1 MNFLDKKAH
10 LSRKSQRFHAIAAL
24 TVLVLGGYG
33 VKLVELQAYQ
43 APSLSL
49 KATENR
55 TRTVLLTANRGEITD
70 RKGAPLAI
78 SVEAR
83 NLTADQTKVVNPAE
97 TARLIAEI
105 LKVDQEQQAAVE
117 NSLIGEKRFV
127 YLTKKIT
134 PSQWN
139 EIKALRLPGIYSEKT
154 NSRIY
159 PGDSIAASLI
169 GFVGAEGYGMN
180 GIEHSFNEILAGAD
194 GRMKYESSAG
204 GRQLPQGLSSQQ
216 DPVPGIGIRLTIDR
230 DLQYVAEQALAERVE
245 YAQAKSGTLV
255 AIEVKTGK
263 ILALANYPT
272 FNPNTPQE
280 SDPNTWVNRALV
292 DSYEPGSTAK
302 VMTMAAVVNENIAGP
317 NTQFVIPPV
326 LKRPSKIFKDHEP
339 HPTLQLTLT
348 GVLAK
353 SSNIGTI
360 LAAEMLGKNKFYDYL
375 KKFGVGEPTGLNF
388 PGESNGRLPKLNDWS
403 VTSLPTFAFGQGYM
417 VNAVQIASMYATVA
431 NDGKRIPPSLVEGFI
446 QEDGTFTH
454 APAPTPVEVISPSSA
469 QIVREMMETVV
480 SAEGTAP
487 MASIPGYRVG
497 GKTGTAQVV
506 DPECR
511 CYSTEVIASFIGM
524 APAEDPEIVVAIA
537 IHHPKNGRWGG
548 RLAGPVFKQVA
559 QYALQDRNLPPSEG
573 TPPQLPVEW

>member
-1 MNFLDKKAH
+1 MNFLNKKVR
-10 LSRKSQRFHAIAAL
+10 LGKKSQRFHAIAAL

-33 VKLVELQAYQ
+33 VKLVELQAYR
-43 APSLSL
+43 APALSL

-55 TRTVLLTANRGEITD
+55 SRTVPLTANRGEITD

-83 NLTADQTKVVNPAE
+83 DLTADQTKVVNPAE
-97 TARLIAEI
+97 TARQIAEI
-105 LKVDQEQQAAVE
+105 LKVDEEQQVLIE
-117 NSLIGEKRFV
+117 NSLIGDKRFAYV
-127 YLTKKIT
+127 IKKIT
-134 PSQWN
+134 PSEWN
-139 EIKALRLPGIYSEKT
+139 EIRSLRLPGIYSEKT
-154 NSRIY
+154 TSRIY
-159 PGDSIAASLI
+159 PGDAIAASLI

-180 GIEHSFNEILAGAD
+180 GIEHAFNEMLAGKD
-194 GRMKYESSAG
+194 GQMKYESSAG

-216 DPVPGIGIRLTIDR
+216 DPVSGIGIRLTIDR
-230 DLQYVAEQALAERVE
+230 DLQYVAEQALADRVE

-272 FNPNTPQE
+272 FNPNTPLE

-317 NTQFVIPPV
+317 NTQFIIPPV

-388 PGESNGRLPKLNDWS
+388 PGESKGRLPKVKDWS
-403 VTSLPTFAFGQGYM
+403 ITSFPTFAFGQGYM
-417 VNAVQIASMYATVA
+417 VNAVQIASMYATIA
-431 NDGKRIPPSLVEGFI
+431 NDGKRIPPSLIEGFI
-446 QEDGTFTH
+446 QEDGSFQ
-454 APAPTPVEVISPSSA
+454 PTEAAAPVEVISPRSA

-480 SAEGTAP
+480 SDEGTAP
-487 MASIPGYRVG
+487 MASIAGYRVG

-548 RLAGPVFKQVA
+548 RLAGPVFKEVA
-559 QYALQDRNLPPSEG
+559 QYALQDRNIPPSEG
-573 TPPQLPVEW
+573 TPVKLPVEW

>member
-1 MNFLDKKAH
+1 MNFLEKRVYLQKN
-10 LSRKSQRFHAIAAL
+10 SQRFHAVVAI
-24 TVLVLGGYG
+24 TVLILGGYG
-33 VKLVELQAYQ
+33 AKLIELQAYK

-49 KATENR
+49 KATDNR
-55 TRTVLLTANRGEITD
+55 TRTVPLIANRGEITD
-70 RKGAPLAI
+70 RNGAPLAI

-83 NLTADQTKVVNPAE
+83 ELTADQTKVVNPAE
-97 TARLIAEI
+97 TARKIVEI
-105 LKVDQEQQAAVE
+105 LKIDAEKQVDIE
-117 NSLIGEKRFV
+117 NLLIGDKKFV
-127 YLTKKIT
+127 YVFKKIT

-139 EIKALRLPGIYSEKT
+139 EIKKLRLPGIYSEKT
-154 NSRIY
+154 TSRIY
-159 PGDSIAASLI
+159 PGDTIASSLI
-169 GFVGAEGYGMN
+169 GFVGAEGHGMN
-180 GIEHSFNEILAGAD
+180 GLEFAFNEILAGAD
-194 GRMKYESSAG
+194 GQMKHEISAG
-204 GRQLPQGLSSQQ
+204 GRQLPQGLSFQQ
-216 DPVPGIGIRLTIDR
+216 DPVRGVGIRLTIDR
-230 DLQYVAEQALAERVE
+230 DLQYVAEQALAEKVE
-245 YAQAKSGTLV
+245 YAKAKSGTLV
-255 AIEVKTGK
+255 AIEVKSGK

-272 FNPNTPQE
+272 FNPNTPLE

-302 VMTMAAVVNENIAGP
+302 VMTMAAVVNENVAGP

-326 LKRPSKIFKDHEP
+326 LKRPSKTFKDHEP

-360 LAAEMLGKNKFYDYL
+360 LAAEMIGQDKFYNYL
-375 KKFGVGEPTGLNF
+375 KKFGVGEPSGLNF
-388 PGESNGRLPKLNDWS
+388 PGESKGRLPKLKDWS

-417 VNAVQIASMYATVA
+417 VTAVQIASMYATVA
-431 NDGKRIPPSLVEGFI
+431 NDGKRIPPSFIEGFI
-446 QEDGTFTH
+446 QEDGVFQ
-454 APAPTPVEVISPSSA
+454 PAEARVPVEVISPRSA

-480 SAEGTAP
+480 SDEGTAP
-487 MASIPGYRVG
+487 MASLTGYRVG

-548 RLAGPVFKQVA
+548 RLAGPVFKEVA
-559 QYALQDRNLPPSEG
+559 QFALQDRNIAPSEG
-573 TPPQLPVEW
+573 TPAKLPVSW